1 MENTGVEILIGYR
14 KQLGEFA
21 LSGALNYSTA
31 SSEITGINPQ
41 GSAPPERIIYGGD
54 VGSER
59 VYQVGEQYGSFYGY
73 KLFET
78 GNGIIQNASELGN
91 GTPQNPTQLGAATV
105 GDLRYQDLDG
115 DGVITPNDRTVIGCE
130 TPRQFYGLTLNVGY
144 KGFDLGVIF
153 QGVADFDVNG
163 TRRLWR
169 PFLGQNTTIDTRWLN
184 AWTPSNTDT
193 TFPKL
198 FDYACLLY
206 TSDAADE

>member
-1 MENTGVEILIGYR
+1 MENAGVEILIGYR

-31 SSEITGINPQ
+31 SSEITAINPQ

-115 DGVITPNDRTVIGCE
+115 DGVITPNDRTVIG
-130 TPRQFYGLTLNVGY
+130 LSL
-144 KGFDLGVIF
+144 IH
-153 QGVADFDVNG
+153 
-163 TRRLWR
+163 
-169 PFLGQNTTIDTRWLN
+169 I
-184 AWTPSNTDT
+184 
-193 TFPKL
+193 
-198 FDYACLLY
+198 
-206 TSDAADE
+206 